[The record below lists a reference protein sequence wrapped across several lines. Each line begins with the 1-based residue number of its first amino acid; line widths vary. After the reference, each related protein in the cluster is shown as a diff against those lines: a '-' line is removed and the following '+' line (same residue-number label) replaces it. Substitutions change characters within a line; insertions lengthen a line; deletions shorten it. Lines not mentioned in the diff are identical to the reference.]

1 MLQYQSLTIT
11 NNDILHQIKLDCKI
25 PEIVKQIITRKVITD
40 AATEAG
46 IKIETEELQAA
57 ADEMRLMNKLIN
69 AEDTWAWLN
78 KNGLSID
85 DFEAII
91 YNNLLSTKLAI
102 HLFAEKIE
110 SYFFERQL
118 DYVGAV
124 IYEVI
129 LDDEDLADELF
140 YAIQEGETNFYD
152 VARLHIQNVEL
163 QRKRGYRGIM
173 HRQDLKPEISAAV
186 FAAKTPEV
194 LKPIVTSLGVHLILV
209 DEIVKAELDDELA
222 YQIGMDLFSQW
233 LKQKIEQIDF
243 ELVIQ

>member
-1 MLQYQSLTIT
+1 MLQYQTLTIT

-25 PEIVKQIITRKVITD
+25 PEIVKQIISRKVITD

-110 SYFFERQL
+110 SYFFERKL

-124 IYEVI
+124 IYEVV

-152 VARLHIQNVEL
+152 
-163 QRKRGYRGIM
+163 
-173 HRQDLKPEISAAV
+173 
-186 FAAKTPEV
+186 
-194 LKPIVTSLGVHLILV
+194 
-209 DEIVKAELDDELA
+209 
-222 YQIGMDLFSQW
+222 
-233 LKQKIEQIDF
+233 DF
-243 ELVIQ
+243 